1 VSHPKKI
8 SDEKLKQEL
17 LENGLT
23 YSQICERHGYN
34 HISTVSRRV
43 RELDVDVEKNSEL
56 AFLSRG
62 GANIYFG
69 ESLIGRLLDLNN
81 LSRDGNVFVEKSVNE
96 DGELVMSLTDSRWK
110 EVRSSRE

>member
-1 VSHPKKI
+1 VSRDKKI
-8 SDEKLKQEL
+8 IDEKLKQEL

-23 YSQICERHGYN
+23 YSQICEKHEYN

-56 AFLSRG
+56 AFLSHG

-69 ESLIGRLLDLNN
+69 ESLINRLLDLNN
-81 LSRDGNVFVEKSVNE
+81 LDRDGNVFVEKSVHK
-96 DGELVMSLTDSRWK
+96 DGDLVMSLTDSRWK
-110 EVRSSRE
+110 EVRSK

>member
-1 VSHPKKI
+1 MSHPKKI
-8 SDEKLKQEL
+8 SDRKLKQEL

-23 YSQICERHGYN
+23 YSEICDKYDYN

-43 RELDVDVEKNSEL
+43 RELDVDLEKNSEL

-69 ESLIGRLLDLNN
+69 ESLISRLLELNN
-81 LSRDGNVFVEKSVNE
+81 LSRDGNVFVDKSVND
-96 DGELVMSLTDSRWK
+96 DGDLVMSLTDSRWK
-110 EVRSSRE
+110 EVIQNE